1 MLKKLSKNFSN
12 IDPESSESADSFMDD
27 IHVHATGC
35 GIYKTDLVNLDEFA
49 VSGFLM
55 VFYKQG
61 SVKIKRRNGETILK
75 PGSFYI
81 FSPYD
86 IYSGTRIGKEQL
98 IFFYIQFDISP
109 FLGDIKFKTDQMSPD
124 MNVFSGK
131 EYFYIGQLMEQIVT
145 DYSRNGKNPTVL
157 NQFVHF
163 VADQVIHDE
172 LGEKNSPDLYALTNE
187 GKLVDHTLQYVFE
200 HISEPNTI
208 WKISQEI
215 GTSKTSLDRAFKRVL
230 NMTPK
235 QAFTRLK
242 LERSI
247 QMMNDD
253 IPLKKIAKELG
264 FSSVYHFS
272 NTFKNV
278 IGTRPTDYRNKKLA
292 I

>member
-12 IDPESSESADSFMDD
+12 IDPESSRSSGSFMDD
-27 IHVHATGC
+27 IHVRATGC

-55 VFYKQG
+55 VFYKQS
-61 SVKIKRRNGETILK
+61 SVKIKRRNREMILK

-86 IYSGTRIGKEQL
+86 VYSGIRVGKEPL

-109 FLGDIKFKTDQMSPD
+109 FLGDIKFKADQMSPD
-124 MNVFSGK
+124 INVFSGK
-131 EYFYIGQLMEQIVT
+131 EYFYIGQLMEQVVT
-145 DYSRNGKNPTVL
+145 DYSRREKNLTVL
-157 NQFVHF
+157 NQFVRF
-163 VADQVIHDE
+163 VADHVIHDE
-172 LGEKNSPDLYALTNE
+172 LGEKNSPNLYALTNE
-187 GKLVDHTLQYVFE
+187 GRLVDHTLQYVFE

-208 WKISQEI
+208 WKITQEI
-215 GTSKTSLDRAFKRVL
+215 GTSKTSLDRAFKNVL

-247 QMMNDD
+247 QMMNDN
-253 IPLKKIAKELG
+253 IPLKRIAKELG